1 MQYAW
6 ENKNESIFPISFFD
20 ALDAQDEGASKIK
33 VVNKR
38 EIGLIWWIKKKYFF

>member
-20 ALDAQDEGASKIK
+20 ALDEEGLQDKSWK
-33 VVNKR
+33 
-38 EIGLIWWIKKKYFF
+38 